1 MTREKIAL
9 RPARCEDGPVLAR
22 LIDYAGEGLPRW
34 VWEQAAAPGQSPLEY
49 GAARAAREDGGF
61 SYRNAWVL
69 ETADEVAGML
79 LGYPLDDPYEPGDP
93 AELPAPI
100 RPIVELESCAP
111 GSWYINA
118 LAIRPDY
125 RGEGLGTR
133 LLHHARALAQTCGA
147 SELSLIVD
155 DANEGARRL
164 YARHGFVERARR
176 DLVPFGVKAPGQAW
190 LLLVRPLSS

>member
-1 MTREKIAL
+1 MTHEQIAL

-34 VWEQAAAPGQSPLEY
+34 VWEQAAAPDQSPLEY
-49 GAARAAREDGGF
+49 GAARAEREDGGF
-61 SYRNAWVL
+61 SYRNAWVVDVSH
-69 ETADEVAGML
+69 AVAGML
-79 LGYPLDDPYEPGDP
+79 LGYRLDDPYEPGEL

-118 LAIRPDY
+118 LAILPDH
-125 RGEGLGTR
+125 RSEGLGTR
-133 LLHHARALAQTCGA
+133 LLHHACTLARTAGA

-155 DANEGARRL
+155 DANAGARRL

-176 DLVPFGVKAPGQAW
+176 DLVPFGGKAPGQAW
-190 LLLVRPLSS
+190 LLLVRPLAS